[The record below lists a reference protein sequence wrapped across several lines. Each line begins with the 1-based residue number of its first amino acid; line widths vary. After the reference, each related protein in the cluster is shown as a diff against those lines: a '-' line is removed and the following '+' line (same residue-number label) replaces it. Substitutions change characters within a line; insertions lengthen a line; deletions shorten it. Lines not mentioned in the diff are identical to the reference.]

1 MRTGRPLRRRCILL
15 KQKRMKKILAI
26 LLLLAASVASY
37 AQKSIRV
44 EAPEV
49 VGLDE
54 QFNVTFIIDGEGRPS
69 SFSWSQGSDFRL
81 VWGPQQGS
89 STSIQII
96 NGKRSK
102 SSQYTYTYVL
112 SPLKAGKFRLP
123 SASATVGGNTLTSN
137 AAEIEVVADAASSS
151 SSSAGQPS
159 GGQSSGQT
167 AATGDVPAGD
177 LFLKLSLSRTDVVV
191 GEPITATLK
200 LYQRVDIAGFE
211 DARFPTFDGFWSQ
224 ETAAPSNIQF
234 KRESLGDK
242 IYEAAVIRS
251 YVLIPQKTGD
261 LQIDPAEL
269 VCLVNLRTSRQS
281 NSIFD
286 DFFDMGYKT
295 VRKRIST
302 PAVKVHVRSLPS
314 GAPASFGGGVG
325 SFTIDA
331 HLSADTLSTHD
342 AASLTVTVSGKGNVS
357 LLEAPKVKFHPDME
371 VYDVKSVDGSD
382 KSRGGTSGS
391 KVFEFPFIPRSAGDF
406 TIDPIEY
413 SYYDVSS
420 GKYVTL
426 KTEPIAYHVKKG
438 KASAGGA
445 SSSAGTLQGVDRK
458 GVRNLAEDIRYIDTK
473 APDFGHRT
481 SFFVGRPAYAAV
493 AAVLLALAAGLWFWL
508 RKSAAMRSD
517 VAAMKNRKATR
528 MAMNRLKLAGEYR
541 DKNLAS
547 AFYEEL
553 HRALLGF
560 ASDKL
565 NIGAEDLSKEN
576 IAERFKAAGVSSEL
590 MDRFTSLLDAC
601 EFARYSPEGEG
612 GALSSRYSDAVDVIS
627 SIDSAMKTKSS
638 SFRSAAMVIA
648 LLLCM
653 GGVSHAAQDYPDSL
667 WNAGVEAYGQGR
679 WDEASA
685 AWESLAGAGFAD
697 AKIWYNAGNARFKA
711 GDYPAAILDYERAL
725 KADPS
730 SSDARFNLE
739 YAQNMIQD
747 KIDAVPEFIF
757 KTWLRKLS
765 YAMPSNS
772 WAWLSLLLFA
782 GALALA
788 LLFLFSA
795 RTGRRRAGF
804 YGGIVLLLLALMSFG
819 FARWQYS
826 DFGKADGAIVMR
838 EVTSVKSSPAEASST
853 DLFVLHGGTKV
864 RLLDTVGEWNN
875 IALADGRQGWIRSSD
890 IEVI

>member
-1 MRTGRPLRRRCILL
+1 
-15 KQKRMKKILAI
+15 MKKIVVI

-54 QFNVTFIIDGEGRPS
+54 QFNVTFIIEGEGKPS

-123 SASATVGGNTLTSN
+123 SASATVGGSSLTST
-137 AAEIEVVADAASSS
+137 AEEIEVVADAASSS
-151 SSSAGQPS
+151 SSA
-159 GGQSSGQT
+159 GQSSGSRGSGQS
-167 AATGDVPAGD
+167 VPAGD
-177 LFLKLSLSRTDVVV
+177 VPSGDLFLRLSLSKTDVVV
-191 GEPITATLK
+191 GEPVTATLK

-211 DARFPTFDGFWSQ
+211 DARFPSFDGFWSQ
-224 ETAAPSNIQF
+224 ETASPSNIQF
-234 KRESLGDK
+234 KRETLGDK
-242 IYEAAVIRS
+242 IYEAAVIRG
-251 YVLIPQKTGD
+251 YVLIPQKAGD

-269 VCLVNLRTSRQS
+269 VCLVNLRTQRQS
-281 NSIFD
+281 TSIFD

-302 PAVKVHVRSLPS
+302 PVVKVHVRSLPA

-325 SFTIDA
+325 SFSIDA
-331 HLSADTLSTHD
+331 RLSADTLSAHD

-357 LLEAPKVKFHPDME
+357 LLEAPKVRFHPDME
-371 VYDVKSVDGSD
+371 VYDVKSAGGSD

-413 SYYDVSS
+413 SYYDVD
-420 GKYVTL
+420 GGRYVTL
-426 KTEPIAYHVKKG
+426 RTPPISYHVKKG
-438 KASAGGA
+438 KPVSG
-445 SSSAGTLQGVDRK
+445 SSSSSGTLQGVERK
-458 GVRNLAEDIRYIDTK
+458 SVRNLGEDIRYIDTK
-473 APDFGHRT
+473 APDFARRA
-481 SFFVGRPAYAAV
+481 SFFVGGPAYAAV
-493 AAVLLALAAGLWFWL
+493 AAMLLALAAGVWFWL

-541 DKNLAS
+541 DGNLSA

-565 NIGAEDLSKEN
+565 NIGAEELSKEN
-576 IAERFKAAGVSSEL
+576 IAERFKAAGVSSGL

-601 EFARYSPEGEG
+601 EYARYSPEGEG
-612 GALSSRYSDAVDVIS
+612 GSLSSRYSDAVDVIS
-627 SIDSAMKTKSS
+627 SIDSAMKTKKSS
-638 SFRSAAMVIA
+638 SGPATLALI
-648 LLLCM
+648 LLLCVP
-653 GGVSHAAQDYPDSL
+653 GVSHAAQDYPDSL
-667 WNAGVEAYGQGR
+667 WNAGVEAYGHGR
-679 WDEASA
+679 WDEAAA
-685 AWESLAGAGFAD
+685 AWESLTEAGFTD
-697 AKIWYNAGNARFKA
+697 AKIFYNAGNARFKA
-711 GDYPAAILDYERAL
+711 GDYPDAILNYERAL

-730 SSDARFNLE
+730 CSDARFNLE
-739 YAQNMIQD
+739 YAQSMIQD
-747 KIDAVPEFIF
+747 RIDAVPEFIF
-757 KTWLRKLS
+757 KSWLRKLN
-765 YAMPSNS
+765 YALSSNA

-782 GALALA
+782 AALALVM
-788 LLFLFSA
+788 LFLFSA
-795 RTGRRRAGF
+795 RTGRRRIGF
-804 YGGIVLLLLALMSFG
+804 YGGIVLLLVALMSFG

-853 DLFVLHGGTKV
+853 DLFVLHGGTRV
-864 RLLDTVGEWNN
+864 RILDTVGEWNN